1 MEFRFPLLV
10 LALGPCESVK
20 AFDDGEFRPCAV
32 HCLGE
37 PYGRM
42 VLGLLDELTVESF
55 GCFACFFMADGFQNL
70 FLAHWNA
77 ELVHDLGERADLY
90 KRTAMSFVERGYS
103 TYAFD
108 LRGHGRSGRRLG
120 HAPGFT
126 ILVKDLL
133 QFLCR

>member
-77 ELVHDLGERADLY
+77 ELVHDLGEAVVRFGQSVRVLVLAYVLQGD
-90 KRTAMSFVERGYS
+90 VELAGK
-103 TYAFD
+103 FHD
-108 LRGHGRSGRRLG
+108 LRHRCFPHVVS
-120 HAPGFT
+120 
-126 ILVKDLL
+126 
-133 QFLCR
+133 FLPPCH